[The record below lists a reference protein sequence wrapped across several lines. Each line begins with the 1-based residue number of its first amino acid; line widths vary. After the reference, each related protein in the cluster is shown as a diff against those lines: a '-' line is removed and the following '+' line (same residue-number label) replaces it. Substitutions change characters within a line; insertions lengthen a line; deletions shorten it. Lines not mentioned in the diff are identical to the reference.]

1 MGDRGLGRCL
11 IESLPTVEDPLAAVA
26 RHGLLHDDRVRV
38 HPWPRAQL
46 SIGAFHAWNGVQLHL
61 HHIVI
66 DLHHCNIAATVRFHP
81 LQNCCMDGHTHLYKS
96 IMKWFIVCRAKCYL
110 MEVNIWC
117 ICYERS
123 KFCANVCGSCFRH
136 NCHLMST
143 DILSICCIFS
153 FWSLHPVW
161 ILKQGDPVNLH
172 SSAKLLLTTFLI
184 FILWIL

>member
-1 MGDRGLGRCL
+1 MILDDFKVIVNVNLRSCL
-11 IESLPTVEDPLAAVA
+11 IWSLPTVEDPLAAVA
-26 RHGLLHDDRVRV
+26 RHRLLHDHRVRV
-38 HPWPRAQL
+38 HPWPRAQV
-46 SIGAFHAWNGVQLHL
+46 SIGTFHAWNGEQLHL
-61 HHIVI
+61 HIVI
-66 DLHHCNIAATVRFHP
+66 DLHHCNTAATVRFHL

-143 DILSICCIFS
+143 DIFIFCFLFEVCILFE
-153 FWSLHPVW
+153 FWNKVT
-161 ILKQGDPVNLH
+161 Q
-172 SSAKLLLTTFLI
+172 
-184 FILWIL
+184 